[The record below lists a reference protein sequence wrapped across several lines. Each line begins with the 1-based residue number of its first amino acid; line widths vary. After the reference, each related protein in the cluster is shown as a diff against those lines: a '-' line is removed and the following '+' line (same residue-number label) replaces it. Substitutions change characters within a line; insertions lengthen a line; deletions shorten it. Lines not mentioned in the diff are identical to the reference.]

1 MLSNAQNNQASIF
14 RNQNTTNSSML
25 TFMSDSTNRSKK
37 LMHVFNMPVSIC
49 SKFPNFHIQNDF

>member
-25 TFMSDSTNRSKK
+25 TFMSDTNRSKK